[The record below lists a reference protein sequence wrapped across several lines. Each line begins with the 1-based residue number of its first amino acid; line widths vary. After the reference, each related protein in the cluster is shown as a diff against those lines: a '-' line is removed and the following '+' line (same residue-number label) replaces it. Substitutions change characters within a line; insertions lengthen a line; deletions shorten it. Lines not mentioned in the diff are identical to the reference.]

1 MAKKKYVFK
10 ILVAGQGGVG
20 KTTLLNR
27 AVTGKFVQNT
37 AMTIGV
43 EFHLLS
49 FVLGK
54 PDDEAGLNVVLQL
67 WDFGGQERF
76 RFMLD
81 SYVAGARGVLLLY
94 DLTRLRTLDG
104 LEEWVTIVRKHDKN
118 IPILFVGTKL
128 DRVED
133 ITVADD
139 YAQEF
144 MEPLHMFGHMK
155 ISSKDG
161 TGVKDAFKTISRKI
175 LEMNGVPLPE
185 EVFDTKIVIASDT
198 NIPDSSEQSPSIVAS
213 KAPVDTAT
221 VAKPAPFTVPKTK
234 TSSPFGLPKVEKP
247 TPFSAPKPDT
257 SKPFGLPKVEKL
269 APFTVPKSETSAP
282 FGLPKVEKP
291 APFSA
296 PKPETSKPFGLP
308 KVEKPATP
316 FTFEKPKEFTSSIPP
331 NSESQTSEKAKTDE
345 EKRKIAKKKEEDSR
359 LSDFFS

>member
-49 FVLGK
+49 LTVGNQGA
-54 PDDEAGLNVVLQL
+54 DDAINTTLQL

-81 SYVAGARGVLLLY
+81 SYVAGARGALLLY
-94 DLTRLRTLDG
+94 DLTRLRTLDS
-104 LEEWVTIVRKHDKN
+104 LDEWVKIVRKHDKN
-118 IPILFVGTKL
+118 LPILFVGTKL

-144 MEPLHMFGHMK
+144 LEPLNMFGHMK

-161 TGVKDAFKTISRKI
+161 SGVKEAFKAISRKI
-175 LEMNGVPLPE
+175 LDMNGVPLPG
-185 EVFDTKIVIASDT
+185 DD
-198 NIPDSSEQSPSIVAS
+198 
-213 KAPVDTAT
+213 
-221 VAKPAPFTVPKTK
+221 
-234 TSSPFGLPKVEKP
+234 
-247 TPFSAPKPDT
+247 
-257 SKPFGLPKVEKL
+257 
-269 APFTVPKSETSAP
+269 
-282 FGLPKVEKP
+282 
-291 APFSA
+291 
-296 PKPETSKPFGLP
+296 
-308 KVEKPATP
+308 
-316 FTFEKPKEFTSSIPP
+316 
-331 NSESQTSEKAKTDE
+331 
-345 EKRKIAKKKEEDSR
+345 
-359 LSDFFS
+359 